1 MQVKKAMLFKF
12 LIVPLAAQITEKAT
26 EQERMI
32 NMCMFGNSEEL
43 IFHVDENLACFHT
56 KMGN

>member
-1 MQVKKAMLFKF
+1 MQVKKTMLIKF

-26 EQERMI
+26 ERMI

-43 IFHVDENLACFHT
+43 IFHVDENLAP
-56 KMGN
+56 